1 MIQKA
6 IRRAF
11 FKAGA
16 VILALAAALTLFL
29 CYGLS
34 PIIDVLYYDPAEYV
48 GQHGMRFM
56 GIAVYGSRETLQ
68 KLLDHPLVSMVTLEQ
83 E

>member
-1 MIQKA
+1 MENQLLYELYRTYADEI
-6 IRRAF
+6 
-11 FKAGA
+11 
-16 VILALAAALTLFL
+16 ALYLYSL
-29 CYGLS
+29 CKDRS
-34 PIIDVLYYDPAEYV
+34 VAEYV